1 MPNKKTKAT
10 KAKRTIL
17 KNNKRNTTK
26 RYVPGVDGPKI
37 TNNAMPGM
45 GVLGKATKTKE
56 IVKAVNKV
64 HATLSNNKTVK
75 KAVTAGKR
83 QYGGV

>member
-1 MPNKKTKAT
+1 
-10 KAKRTIL
+10 
-17 KNNKRNTTK
+17 
-26 RYVPGVDGPKI
+26 
-37 TNNAMPGM
+37 MPGM